1 MTLASSVGTSY
12 SSSMIDCH
20 TALDVSVSRLCGS
33 RKKAMTLETSLFL
46 LVLVLVSS
54 DLLRHLL
61 VRLVQSACQRLRDG
75 Q

>member
-20 TALDVSVSRLCGS
+20 TALDVSVSRLS
-33 RKKAMTLETSLFL
+33 SHKKAMTLETSLFL
-46 LVLVLVSS
+46 LALVLVSS